1 MYREDDFMFH
11 DRLTTVLWGLNFGT
25 FKCFL
30 SATDSHGWKN
40 NTSPASV
47 RSPFSTSV
55 DALDSRTACG
65 TRDKW
70 FLGCY
75 FFFWVLIY
83 FVSSAIPHPHPP
95 KKTQK

>member
-1 MYREDDFMFH
+1 MFH
-11 DRLTTVLWGLNFGT
+11 DRLTTVWWGLNFGT

-30 SATDSHGWKN
+30 SPTDSHGRKN

-65 TRDKW
+65 TRDK
-70 FLGCY
+70 
-75 FFFWVLIY
+75 
-83 FVSSAIPHPHPP
+83 
-95 KKTQK
+95 